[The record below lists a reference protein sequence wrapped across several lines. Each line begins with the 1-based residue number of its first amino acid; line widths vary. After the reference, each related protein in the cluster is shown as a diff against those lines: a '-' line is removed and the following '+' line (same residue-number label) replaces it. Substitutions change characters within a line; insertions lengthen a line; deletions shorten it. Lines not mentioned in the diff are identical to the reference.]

1 MFDVARD
8 PSRPFVVNAGVGTVT
23 ALGTRFQVQR
33 SENRVS
39 VTLLEGAV
47 GIATAGHG
55 DARSLR
61 LVPGQTAYYAPQ
73 TQSWTVET
81 TDAAALTSWSQGF
94 HVFGATP
101 LRDALAEI
109 NRYSDVKLVLS
120 DPSLGDLALRS
131 EEHTS
136 ELQSLMSISYA
147 VFCLKK
153 NIK

>member
-1 MFDVARD
+1 M
-8 PSRPFVVNAGVGTVT
+8 
-23 ALGTRFQVQR
+23 
-33 SENRVS
+33 S

-61 LVPGQTAYYAPQ
+61 LVPGQTAYYAPP

-109 NRYSDVKLVLS
+109 NLYSDVKLVLS
-120 DPSLGDLALRS
+120 DPSLGALAIGRAACRGRVCPYVLIAGVGIVL
-131 EEHTS
+131 T
-136 ELQSLMSISYA
+136 
-147 VFCLKK
+147 KTK
-153 NIK
+153 

>member
-1 MFDVARD
+1 MRCRLVGICVFA
-8 PSRPFVVNAGVGTVT
+8 SRRRHTRCALVTGVQTC
-23 ALGTRFQVQR
+23 ALPILWTRFQVQR

-94 HVFGATP
+94 HVD
-101 LRDALAEI
+101 R
-109 NRYSDVKLVLS
+109 
-120 DPSLGDLALRS
+120 
-131 EEHTS
+131 TS
-136 ELQSLMSISYA
+136 TRLNSSH
-147 VFCLKK
+147 
-153 NIK
+153 